1 MSETDEAVNQRPFTP
16 IEAKKVIG
24 IAALGAVMGLLVWE
38 LAMVLSRYVLS
49 AWMCHGAVGST
60 CDGAPQYAEAIASIV
75 GGAVGLFFLV
85 KLQVFRPLLVVIG
98 VVAATWGI
106 VTKAAPLPW
115 YGIGLTAIFMYAL
128 AYVAFAWI
136 ARIKAFWL
144 VLALMVVLV
153 IVTRLLLSY

>member
-1 MSETDEAVNQRPFTP
+1 MSETDEAINWRPFTP

-49 AWMCHGAVGST
+49 AWFCHGDVGST

-75 GGAVGLFFLV
+75 GGTVGLFFLV

-115 YGIGLTAIFMYAL
+115 YGIGLTAIFMYAF

-136 ARIKAFWL
+136 ARLRAFWL
-144 VLALMVVLV
+144 VLALMVILV
-153 IVTRLLLSY
+153 IATRLLLSY